1 MAKLILRNGRNYGDI
16 SRYKDLL
23 SKPTIN
29 THLVEGSEATSSSL
43 DIFKFIEKQMYEGL
57 KVKNPYTLY
66 AVCDENNNI
75 RNYFLHGTKTYIFTD
90 YYQVIELPEIGDSTV
105 LYYLKEDTE
114 NYGKGAW
121 FWLEKEPGVFGYTNI
136 AAPDVDMKTVYIV
149 PETGE
154 LITQIGGYIKDYEE
168 IVEKTLIQNK
178 NPFSVEIYDDKSLI
192 LRFNYSH
199 FCPYTPVSRYKMTL
213 NYSGNVKETTFFPTD
228 TFGTETCIFKEDE
241 FALLVP
247 IGAYTSV
254 NTEDYFLSL
263 YWEEPQNISPINKIF
278 ISIDEDTLEW
288 EEGVMHTDIVQ
299 NAYTSIN
306 ELNEYLYSVFYN
318 NMDYT
323 GATKFINANPNICVL
338 GGCATIHKGDLI
350 GRNYDGYYDES
361 VEFVVHTPERVG
373 RRATIGFASSVPG
386 LTKDAVASGK
396 YSDKYEIIP
405 FVITEGIN
413 DCGVVV
419 TSHLIKKDKNVDN
432 VIPAMAQSKYEIDSS
447 FVPRLLL
454 DNCESALEAA
464 SLLTNNTTIV
474 LNKGLLNKGYI
485 HSFTISDT
493 ENTFCIELIDDSYTV
508 ATDKSY
514 FTNFYTFGTIP
525 NTTAPPLYNYPG
537 NGDANI
543 TNNISLHG
551 QGIER
556 LNKINTVYSE
566 LTNRSAMFEVL
577 HNIKYENIYT
587 DDEHL
592 SDWCWIDELKVNS
605 EPSEFANNST
615 VVGLKAR
622 FVNKSRDPEDPNYGT
637 WHTKHSAVYNSLLKN
652 VVINIQGIEEVTY
665 KFSLIDEGL
674 VLKNMMIDRLSNDI
688 TSLDTHQN
696 SILQTVAD
704 CMFAEQKTI
713 QINYANETY
722 VFGSNEIYTDFWE
735 NKYFTLSNNPD
746 GLTEYRLIRVYVD
759 EHLNVLG
766 AREYDAFIAK
776 FVPIAPNLGSFLPIH
791 HFLGFKDSGYV
802 TFSGKD
808 MFKLSTKEGWL
819 GNGTPQYS
827 LDKNTW
833 IDWDGTTPI
842 EGVFQTN
849 QKCEIYLRAS
859 GGTSLEGTNF
869 TIEHT
874 GILPL
879 DLSVKGKFESLVDCF
894 VATGTA
900 SYTNYAFK
908 NAFKDMTELVDAS
921 ELSFPA
927 TPLEGMYESC
937 FENCTNLTKIAPFPE
952 NVGNGGFKNTY
963 KNTGLTETIEIPN
976 LGTKGEYAFEGC
988 FSDCK
993 SLVTIKPLQSSDLT
1007 GKGCYKDLF
1016 ANCISLVRIKEDIL
1030 PSTTLVENC
1039 YEGMFRGCT
1048 SLETPPQ
1055 LPALYLP
1062 TECYKE
1068 MFKDCISLEFGDEG
1082 NVLRIP
1088 YFGTGAQASDACK
1101 DMFIGTSGD
1110 IPETTGT
1117 PLINK
1122 EYFLLEKNFYLVS
1135 SEPFSV
1141 KLSIVDTARNF
1152 WYSYD
1157 TNTWE
1162 IWDGNKIIPPKLNGE
1177 YKVYIKGTSGS
1188 NAIGTFVLEGMPNS
1202 VDACG
1207 ALVALTDNEIGD
1219 NTFRRLFRDATALN
1233 SIEKLLFPI
1242 YGGEST
1248 YEEMFYKS
1256 GATGAPNINIINMV
1270 TSNSTG
1276 KAMFKNTFAYSLIV
1290 KQPLIHVPIF
1300 TDNMFESCF
1309 NSCSKLE
1316 EISKIDADDDTIKIK
1331 VFRAM
1336 YGNCPLIVATPD
1348 LDYTPY
1354 NNSIPEEAF
1363 MGMFSG
1369 CTKLATFTKFIE
1381 CEKVELRGC
1390 SQMFDGCTS
1399 LISIP
1404 SILTPIQVDDEGYFH
1419 MFANC
1424 GILTTPELPATILGT
1439 SCYQGMFQYSK
1450 VRTMCELPAT
1460 ELATKCYHSMFSNSY
1475 LTRPCLILPA
1485 QEVKNGSYAY
1495 MFNLCIFLESF
1506 PKLNATKCG
1515 YEGMRGMFRMC
1526 EKATGEVELLLT
1538 EIEGYACESMFELT
1552 KITKCSDLLP
1562 THVPINGYNGM
1573 FSHSSIQECPKICAT
1588 SGDVRSFMYMFY
1600 ECQEI
1605 TEPAKIYVEDL
1616 SPSEICAQMF
1626 AYCKGIIWGTMLPYK
1641 VPYVVPT
1648 YLDNTNCQNMFLAN
1662 TIKDTSEM
1670 PSSGTPI
1677 INKVYYLDAPPTKW
1691 ITIEALNAGDSF
1703 KLKGIDAIMYSI
1715 DQKHWY
1721 NLSESSYT
1729 PSTEK
1734 IYIAGYIPKNTYP
1747 THPFDIEFNSPSHG
1761 NTKVYGELEGLD
1773 MKDEHYF
1780 EYAFMNQ
1787 PILDIS
1793 GLTFVD
1799 EGVYQHCFDGC
1810 PIESLEG
1817 VELPVLPPDATP
1829 ELDLDFCYA
1838 YMFARTNITS
1848 IPYSFLPST
1857 NLWNACYQGMFY
1869 QCSNLENAN
1878 IALPATVMK
1887 ISCYSQMFE
1896 GCTSLTVIPTIKGVQ
1911 ALDEGCFNRMFRQ
1924 CTGLITLPI
1933 DFELSTPETAVECY
1947 SSMFAQC
1954 SRLKTCVDRLPA
1966 QHVAEKAYAYMFQD
1980 CSSLTECCDIYGYI
1994 LDNQACM
2001 SMFARTA
2008 VSQPVTFGNGVAPSW
2023 GDVASNALTSMFYQC
2038 SNIIWAE
2045 YGREYTIFE
2054 SGVTEDFGVTC
2065 STMFYGNTRLSGTNM
2080 PANGSANT
2088 ETVYYLD
2095 GPPVDYLTYIN
2106 TTPLEPYTL
2115 TMKAGSKFSYDTI
2128 NWTSVP
2134 AGSSEAT
2141 YTITASTLYLFIN
2154 ENAKTNGN
2162 ARIKVLGTLKGFRQG
2177 NTQYIGAFTTDK
2189 CIYDASE
2196 LIFNEIG
2203 NRKVAYC
2210 FNQTNLVYPPKK
2222 IILPSPPIENTC
2234 EGMFEACSRLISAP
2248 ELPATSVCKKG
2259 YSNMFRGCKSLLNAP
2274 ELPATSVH
2282 ESGYNEMFWGCTA
2295 LETPPALPAMDIG
2308 EYCYRHMFTECTSLT
2323 KCPELPSTSLATGCY
2338 YSMFEDCASIKEPC
2352 QLPAKY
2358 LPNECYTCMFI
2369 NTGII
2374 WGPVGTPYR
2383 IPTAGT
2389 GSYATSMSTAQMFY
2403 LCTRLPGTLM
2413 PTSGV
2418 PALNTVYY
2426 YDVEPTDWLTYESMD
2441 GSPYTIT
2448 MTAGTK
2454 WRVTGTEEWNT
2465 VTMTGDHI
2473 TTALKLDVYAYG
2485 NCRTTN
2491 TSGEHPNVK
2500 VSGTWKGFNNSM
2512 GSNETQAVFAND
2524 RCIVDASDLI
2534 LEDCKTPLTNLFNG
2548 ATALKYPPRKIT
2560 IDPMFIN
2567 PDGEGHDVN
2576 DCYGMFMNCTSLIT
2590 TPELPMTDLSQRRY
2604 VYGSMFAGC
2613 TSLTSAPVLPATK
2626 LGCGTYNNM
2635 FARCSNLISTH
2646 PTVEIDIEGSEVMDM
2661 TYMQMYY
2668 GCSKLTTT
2676 MEYLQ
2681 SSGSGSMTF
2690 QSMFEACRRLEK
2702 CPELR
2707 GDTIGEQACY
2717 KMYALCDALKET
2729 CDLPATNLNQN
2740 CYAYMFQDCA
2750 TLNKPA
2756 KLPATTIPYGAYT
2769 GMFQGCSGI
2778 IWAPTGTPYR
2788 IPDGAASGTISGSL
2802 NQMFESNIILSGSEM
2817 PTSGT
2822 PEINKVYYID
2832 VDPTEWLTYTMDVG
2846 ASENYGES
2854 YYLTMNTG
2862 SKYSYDK
2869 INWTPVLSDDTRI
2882 LVSAQKIY
2890 VFAYGKVKTSGSNNK
2905 LGLSGTSRGF
2915 VNLLE
2920 EYGGHY
2926 EGVFYEDEC
2935 VYDAS
2940 GLNLKN
2946 STQSLEKLFYGSNLV
2961 IAPQT
2966 ITLVGDNIDCRAMFN
2981 SCKKL
2986 KVPPEL
2992 PMTTLNEYMYSDM
3005 FLNCESLQI
3014 APTLPATVLNRYC
3027 YFNMFAGTSIT
3038 RTPHMGEGNNFIPA
3052 YCSCAA
3058 MFSDCT
3064 KLTETMDSV
3073 SFGGAGAGG
3082 QDSAYSSMFAGCT
3095 SLEKAPAIIGTF
3107 VPDNGCQ
3114 YMFKG
3119 CTSLKQCPEL
3129 PATSLGRYAYSEM
3142 FSGCTSIN
3150 SPCALPCQR
3159 LNYWCYSRMFEN
3171 CTNIIWEP
3179 TGNDYRIPSAGVT
3192 LDAGYQPTLNMF
3204 IGTTMMTGCGMP
3216 ADGTAVLDRTYY
3228 YGGKVENYLTFTN
3241 GMMPQTYHLELGV
3254 GSKYSYDKENWVV
3267 VQGSNAD
3274 IEVTTENIYVYAYE
3288 RARAY
3293 DPNYI
3298 NKYVRVSG
3306 DSKGFKNFGSAA
3318 TQHGVFAESWSLSSA
3333 AQLNLENCSQSL
3345 DQLFTASQ
3353 NLIYPPKKVT
3363 VLAYDNTC
3371 QFMFSLCT
3379 SLIEAPELPMT
3390 ELSNYMYRSM
3400 FYYCEAL
3407 AKAPDLPATRL
3418 SESCYSH
3425 MFYGCASLLKTPVM
3439 GDATG
3444 FTPAHMCCD
3453 SMFSECTNLKETMKL
3468 LRFSED
3474 TTLSDYKEHAAYWH
3488 MFENCPN
3495 LEVGPEK
3502 ITGVISGQ
3510 GCAYMFKGCSSLKTT
3525 PELPATYIRE
3535 NGYESMFEN
3544 CTSLKAPAVLP
3555 ALALV
3560 EKCYYRMFYGCSG
3573 IHWTESGTPYRIP
3586 ASGTHQYG
3594 TQNSVT
3600 SMFYGNNID
3609 PWAPSPSTPRYEYT
3623 YYYSN

>member
-29 THLVEGSEATSSSL
+29 THLVEGNEATSSSL
-43 DIFKFIEKQMYEGL
+43 DIFKFIERQMYDGL
-57 KVKNPYTLY
+57 KIKNPYTLY
-66 AVCDENNNI
+66 AVCDEDNNI
-75 RNYFLHGTKTYIFTD
+75 RNYFLHGTKTYNFTD
-90 YYQVIELPEIGDSTV
+90 YYQVTELPEIGDPTV
-105 LYYLKEDTE
+105 LYYLIQDTE

-121 FWLEKEPGVFGYTNI
+121 FWLEKEPGIFEYTNI

-154 LITQIGGYIKDYEE
+154 LITQVGGYIKDYEE

-178 NPFSVEIYDDKSLI
+178 NPISIEIFDDNYLMLK
-192 LRFNYSH
+192 FNYDN
-199 FCPYTPVSRYKMTL
+199 FFKYTPATKYKTSL
-213 NYSGNVKETTFFPTD
+213 NYTGNVLESTFFPTD
-228 TFGTETCIFKEDE
+228 TFGTETCIFTEED
-241 FALLVP
+241 FSLLLP
-247 IGAYTSV
+247 IGSYNSM
-254 NTEDYFLSL
+254 NIEDYLLSL

-278 ISIDEDTLEW
+278 IDIDEDSLEW
-288 EEGVMHTDIVQ
+288 ENGVMHTDIVQ

-318 NMDYT
+318 NMDYI
-323 GATKFINANPNICVL
+323 GASKFINANPNICVL
-338 GGCATIHKGDLI
+338 GGCATVHKGDLI
-350 GRNYDGYYDES
+350 GRNYDGYYDET

-373 RRATIGFASSVPG
+373 RRATIGFASSIPE
-386 LTKDAVASGK
+386 LTRETVGSGK
-396 YSDKYEIIP
+396 YSDKYEILP
-405 FVITEGIN
+405 FLITEGIN
-413 DCGVVV
+413 DQGVVV
-419 TSHLIKKDKNVDN
+419 TSHLIKKEKNVDD
-432 VIPAMAQSKYEIDSS
+432 VISARVQSKYEINSN

-454 DNCESALEAA
+454 DNCNSAMDAML
-464 SLLTNNTTIV
+464 LLTNNTTVV
-474 LNKGLLNKGYI
+474 LNKGLSNNGYI
-485 HSFTISDT
+485 HAFTISDIA
-493 ENTFCIELIDDSYTV
+493 NTYYIELIDSDYSV
-508 ATDKSY
+508 ISNKNY
-514 FTNFYTFGTIP
+514 FTNFYMYGTTP
-525 NTTAPPLYNYPG
+525 NTVTPPLYCYPG
-537 NGDANI
+537 SGDANI
-543 TNNISLHG
+543 TNGITLHG

-556 LNKINTVYSE
+556 LNAIDSTYSE
-566 LTNRSAMFEVL
+566 LTNRSAMFELL
-577 HNIKYENIYT
+577 HNIKYEDIYVNDNCLT
-587 DDEHL
+587 
-592 SDWCWIDELKVNS
+592 DWCWIDELKVNS
-605 EPSEFANNST
+605 APDDFLNNPT
-615 VVGLKAR
+615 VIDLKTR
-622 FVNKSRDPEDPNYGT
+622 FTNRSRTPEDPNYGT
-637 WHTKHSAVYNSLLKN
+637 WHTKHSSVYNSLLKN
-652 VVINIQGIEEVTY
+652 VVINIQGIEEITY
-665 KFSLIDEGL
+665 KFSLVDEGL
-674 VLKNMMIDRLSNDI
+674 VLKSMMIDKLSNDI
-688 TSLDTHQN
+688 TTLDVHQN
-696 SILQTVAD
+696 SILQTIAD
-704 CMFAEQKTI
+704 CMFAEKKTI
-713 QINYANETY
+713 QINYANESY
-722 VFGSNEIYTDFWE
+722 VFSSNEIYTDFWE
-735 NKYFTLSNNPD
+735 NKYFTLANNPD
-746 GLTEYRLIRVYVD
+746 GLTEYRLIRVYID
-759 EHLNVLG
+759 EHYNVLG

-827 LDKNTW
+827 IDKNTW
-833 IDWDGTTPI
+833 VDWDGVTPI

-869 TIEHT
+869 TVEHT
-874 GILPL
+874 GMLPL

-894 VATGTA
+894 VATGSA
-900 SYTNYAFK
+900 SYIDYAFK

-927 TPLEGMYESC
+927 APLKGMYESC
-937 FENCTNLTKIAPFPE
+937 FENCTKLTKIAPFPE
-952 NVGNGGFKNTY
+952 NVGECGFKNTY
-963 KNTGLTETIEIPN
+963 KNTGLTESIEIPN
-976 LGTKGEYAFEGC
+976 LGTKGDYAFEGC

-993 SLVTIKPLQSSDLT
+993 NLAIIKSLQSSDLS

-1016 ANCISLVRIKEDIL
+1016 ANCISLIRIKEDIL

-1039 YEGMFRGCT
+1039 YEGMFRGCS

-1082 NVLRIP
+1082 NILRIP
-1088 YFGTGAQASDACK
+1088 YFGTGVQASDACK
-1101 DMFIGTSGD
+1101 DMFVGTSGD

-1135 SEPFSV
+1135 SEAFTV
-1141 KLSIVDTARNF
+1141 KLSIADTSRSF

-1157 TNTWE
+1157 TNTWAE
-1162 IWDGNKIIPPKLNGE
+1162 WDGSKIVPPKLSGE
-1177 YKVYIKGTSGS
+1177 YKVYIKGTSGLG
-1188 NAIGTFVLEGMPNS
+1188 AIGTFILEGAPNS

-1207 ALVALTDNEIGD
+1207 ALGALTDNIID
-1219 NTFRRLFRDATALN
+1219 DFTFKRLFRDATVLN

-1276 KAMFKNTFAYSLIV
+1276 KAMFKNMFAYSLII
-1290 KQPLIHVPIF
+1290 KQPSIHVPIF
-1300 TDNMFESCF
+1300 TESMFENCF

-1316 EISKIDADDDTIKIK
+1316 EISKIDADDDTIKVK

-1336 YGNCPLIVATPD
+1336 YGSCPLIIITPD
-1348 LDYTPY
+1348 LDYSPY

-1369 CTKLATFTKFIE
+1369 CTGLTTFTKFID
-1381 CEKVELRGC
+1381 CEKVEIRGC

-1404 SILTPIQVDDEGYFH
+1404 SILTPIQVDQEGYYN
-1419 MFANC
+1419 MFAKC
-1424 GILTTPELPATILGT
+1424 AISSTPELPATILGT
-1439 SCYQGMFQYSK
+1439 SCYQGMFINSK

-1460 ELATKCYHSMFSNSY
+1460 ELATKCYNSMFSNSH
-1475 LTRPCLILPA
+1475 LTHPCLILPA
-1485 QEVKNGSYAY
+1485 QEVKNGSYEY
-1495 MFNLCIFLESF
+1495 MFNLCFLLESF
-1506 PKLNATKCG
+1506 PKINATKCG

-1526 EKATGEVELLLT
+1526 NKAAGEVELLLT
-1538 EIEGYACESMFELT
+1538 EIEGYACESMFEQT

-1562 THVPINGYNGM
+1562 THVPMNGYSAM
-1573 FSHSSIQECPKICAT
+1573 FSHSAIQECPKIYAT

-1626 AYCKGIIWGTMLPYK
+1626 AYCKGIVWGSMLPYK

-1648 YLDNTNCQNMFLAN
+1648 YLDNENCKNMFLAN

-1691 ITIEALNAGDSF
+1691 ITIEAINTGDSF
-1703 KLKGIDAIMYSI
+1703 KLKGIDTIMYSI

-1721 NLSESSYT
+1721 NLSGGSYT

-1747 THPFDIEFNSPSHG
+1747 NHPFDIEFNSPTHG

-1773 MKDEHYF
+1773 MKDEHHF
-1780 EYAFMNQ
+1780 EYAFMDQ
-1787 PILDIS
+1787 PISNIS
-1793 GLTFVD
+1793 GLTFV
-1799 EGVYQHCFDGC
+1799 ENGAYQHCFDGC
-1810 PIESLEG
+1810 PIESLEE
-1817 VELPVLPPDATP
+1817 VELPILPPDTTP
-1829 ELDLDFCYA
+1829 ELYLDFCYA

-1857 NLWNACYQGMFY
+1857 NLWNACYLGMFY
-1869 QCSNLENAN
+1869 QCTKLENAN
-1878 IALPATVMK
+1878 VALPATNMK
-1887 ISCYSQMFE
+1887 VSCYSQMFE

-1911 ALDEGCFNRMFRQ
+1911 TLDEGCFNRMFRQ
-1924 CTGLITLPI
+1924 CTRLITLPT

-1966 QHVAEKAYAYMFQD
+1966 QHVAEKAYAYMFQE
-1980 CSSLTECCDIYGYI
+1980 CSALTECCDIYGYI
-1994 LDNQACM
+1994 LDNQACLN
-2001 SMFARTA
+2001 MFARTA
-2008 VSQPVTFGNGVAPSW
+2008 VSQPVAFGNGVAPSW

-2162 ARIKVLGTLKGFRQG
+2162 ARIKVLGNLKGFRQG
-2177 NTQYIGAFTTDK
+2177 NTPYIGAFTTDK

-2196 LIFNEIG
+2196 LEFNEIG
-2203 NRKVAYC
+2203 NRKVSYC
-2210 FNQTNLVYPPKK
+2210 FSQTNLIYPPKK
-2222 IILPSPPIENTC
+2222 IILPSEPIVNTC
-2234 EGMFEACSRLISAP
+2234 EGMFQGCNYLISAP

-2259 YSNMFRGCKSLLNAP
+2259 YFSMFRGCNSLLNAP
-2274 ELPATSVH
+2274 VLPATIVR
-2282 ESGYNEMFWGCTA
+2282 ESGYEEMFWGCTA
-2295 LETPPALPAMDIG
+2295 LETPPTLPCMSIG
-2308 EYCYRHMFTECTSLT
+2308 PYCYKHMFADCTSLT
-2323 KCPELPSTSLATGCY
+2323 KCPELPSISLEAGCY
-2338 YSMFEDCASIKEPC
+2338 SYMFNACTSIKEPC

-2358 LPNECYTCMFI
+2358 LPTECYMSMFSE
-2369 NTGII
+2369 TGII

-2389 GSYATSMSTAQMFY
+2389 GSYGSSTATAQMFY
-2403 LCTRLPGTLM
+2403 TCTRLPGTLM
-2413 PTSGV
+2413 PSNGQ

-2454 WRVTGTEEWNT
+2454 WRQTGTEEWNT
-2465 VTMTGDHI
+2465 VTMTGDSI
-2473 TTALKLDVYAYG
+2473 KTASKLDVYAYG

-2512 GSNETQAVFAND
+2512 GSNEAQAVFAND

-2534 LEDCKTPLTNLFNG
+2534 LEDCKAPLTNLFNG

-2560 IDPMFIN
+2560 IDPTFIN
-2567 PDGEGHDVN
+2567 PDSEGRDVN
-2576 DCYGMFMNCTSLIT
+2576 DCYGMFKNCTSLTT
-2590 TPELPMTDLSQRRY
+2590 TPELPMTDLSQRRN
-2604 VYGSMFAGC
+2604 VYAYMFTGC

-2626 LGCGTYNNM
+2626 LGYGTYNNM

-2646 PTVEIDIEGSEVMDM
+2646 PTVEIDIEGSEVMNM
-2661 TYMQMYY
+2661 TYTQMYY

-2690 QSMFEACRRLEK
+2690 QSMFEACRSLEN

-2707 GDTIGEQACY
+2707 GNTIGEQACY

-2729 CDLPATNLNQN
+2729 CELPATNLNRN
-2740 CYAYMFQDCA
+2740 CYAYMFQDCS

-2756 KLPATTIPYGAYT
+2756 KLPATTIPYGAYI

-2778 IWAPTGTPYR
+2778 IWSPTGTPYR
-2788 IPDGAASGTISGSL
+2788 IPDGAATGTMSSDSL
-2802 NQMFESNIILSGSEM
+2802 NQMFESNIVLSGSEM

-2822 PEINKVYYID
+2822 PEINKTYYID
-2832 VDPTEWLTYTMDVG
+2832 VEPTSWLTYTMDVAG
-2846 ASENYGES
+2846 SENYGEP
-2854 YYLTMNTG
+2854 YYLTMNAG
-2862 SKYSYDK
+2862 SKYSYDE
-2869 INWTPVLSDDTRI
+2869 INWTPVLTNDTRI

-2890 VFAYGKVKTSGSNNK
+2890 VFAYGRVKTSDSNNR
-2905 LGLSGTSRGF
+2905 LGLSGSYKGF
-2915 VNLLE
+2915 VNLP
-2920 EYGGHY
+2920 EYGGGHY

-2946 STQSLEKLFYGSNLV
+2946 STQSLEKLFYGSNV
-2961 IAPQT
+2961 QIAPQT
-2966 ITLVGDNIDCRAMFN
+2966 ISLIGDNINCQAMFSN
-2981 SCKKL
+2981 CKKL
-2986 KVPPEL
+2986 RVPPEL
-2992 PMTTLNEYMYSDM
+2992 PMTNLNESMYSDM
-3005 FLNCESLQI
+3005 FFNCESLQV
-3014 APTLPATVLNRYC
+3014 APTLPATTLARYC
-3027 YFNMFAGTSIT
+3027 YFNMFARTSIT
-3038 RTPHMGEGNNFIPA
+3038 RTPDMGEGNNFIAA

-3058 MFSDCT
+3058 MFDSCT

-3073 SFGGAGAGG
+3073 SFGGASG
-3082 QDSAYSSMFAGCT
+3082 QLGAYSGMFAYCT

-3107 VPDNGCQ
+3107 IPDNGCEC
-3114 YMFKG
+3114 MFQG

-3129 PATSLGRYAYSEM
+3129 PATSLGRYAYSDM
-3142 FSGCTSIN
+3142 FSDCTSIN
-3150 SPCALPCQR
+3150 SPCALPCQQ
-3159 LNYWCYSRMFEN
+3159 LNYWCYLRMFKN

-3204 IGTTMMTGCGMP
+3204 EGTTIMSGSDMP
-3216 ADGTAVLDRTYY
+3216 STGTAALDHTYY
-3228 YGGKVENYLTFTN
+3228 YGGKIENYLTFTN

-3274 IEVTTENIYVYAYE
+3274 IEVTTENIYVYAYG

-3306 DSKGFKNFGSAA
+3306 DSKGFKNLGSA
-3318 TQHGVFAESWSLSSA
+3318 TTNGVFSESWSLSSA
-3333 AQLNLENCSQSL
+3333 ALLNLENCSQTL
-3345 DQLFTASQ
+3345 DQLFSHSQ
-3353 NLIYPPKKVT
+3353 NLIYPPKKIT
-3363 VLAYDNTC
+3363 TLGASDTTC
-3371 QFMFSLCT
+3371 QHMFTLCG

-3390 ELSNYMYRSM
+3390 KLSNAMYACM
-3400 FYYCEAL
+3400 FYCCSALTEA
-3407 AKAPDLPATRL
+3407 PVLPATNL
-3418 SESCYSH
+3418 SDNCYSH
-3425 MFYGCASLLKTPVM
+3425 MFSECTSLLKTPVM
-3439 GDATG
+3439 GDATTG
-3444 FTPAHMCCD
+3444 FTPAYMCCD
-3453 SMFSECTNLKETMKL
+3453 SMFSGCTNLKETMKS

-3474 TTLSDYKEHAAYWH
+3474 TSLTSKEHAAYWY
-3488 MFENCPN
+3488 MFENCTN

-3502 ITGVISGQ
+3502 ITGAIAGQ
-3510 GCAYMFKGCSSLKTT
+3510 GCKCMFKGCTSLKAT

-3535 NGYESMFEN
+3535 QGYESMFED
-3544 CTSLKAPAVLP
+3544 CKSLKAPAVLP

-3560 EKCYYRMFYGCSG
+3560 ERCYYRMFCGCSS
-3573 IHWTESGTPYRIP
+3573 ITWKSSGVAYRIP
-3586 ASGTHQYG
+3586 AEGTHQYG
-3594 TQNSVT
+3594 TNQCVT
-3600 SMFYGNNID
+3600 NMFYGNNYISGS
-3609 PWAPSPSTPRYEYT
+3609 SPSTPNYEYK
-3623 YYYSN
+3623 YYYDPT